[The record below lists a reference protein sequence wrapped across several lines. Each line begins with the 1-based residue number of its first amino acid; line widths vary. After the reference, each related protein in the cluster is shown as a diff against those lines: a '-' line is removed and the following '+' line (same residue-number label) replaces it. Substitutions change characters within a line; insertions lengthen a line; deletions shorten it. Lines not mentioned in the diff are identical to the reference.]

1 MNNAQQSRQIRI
13 RRFEDNQLTGAET
26 DFVAIEEPLE
36 VRIRGNA
43 IAITM
48 RTPGHDIELAAGFIS
63 TEGIIEERSEIL
75 EIAHCENGKAN
86 DGRNIVNAFLHPA
99 VKIDW
104 EQFKRHFFTNSSCGI
119 CGKAT
124 IESVQSLFPAITSNT
139 SITTRILN
147 TFPDKLRQAQKTFH
161 ETGGLHAA
169 ALFTADGSMISIR
182 EDVGRHNAV
191 DKVIG
196 HSFLAERKLSN
207 LILMVSGR
215 VSFEIMQK
223 ALAHKIPIVAAIS
236 APTSLAIEFATQ
248 NKQALVGFMRNN
260 KMNIYAGHEYIN

>member
-13 RRFEDNQLTGAET
+13 RRFEDNQLAGTET

-36 VRIRGNA
+36 IRIRGNA

-63 TEGIIEERSEIL
+63 TEGIIKERSEIL
-75 EIAHCENGKAN
+75 EIAHCEDDKAN
-86 DGRNIVNAFLHPA
+86 DDRNIINVFLHPA
-99 VKIDW
+99 VKIDL
-104 EQFKRHFFTNSSCGI
+104 EKFKRHFFTNSSCGI

-124 IESVQSLFPAITSNT
+124 IESVQSLFPPIISNT
-139 SITTRILN
+139 SITTHLLN
-147 TFPDKLRQAQKTFH
+147 SFPDKLRKAQKTFH

-169 ALFTADGSMISIR
+169 ALFTTDGSMMGIR

-191 DKVIG
+191 DKIIG
-196 HSFLAERKLSN
+196 HCFLRETDLST

-236 APTSLAIEFATQ
+236 APTSLAVEFATE
-248 NKQALVGFMRNN
+248 NNQALVGFMRNN
-260 KMNIYAGHEYIN
+260 KMNIYAGHEYVN

>member
-13 RRFEDNQLTGAET
+13 RRSEDNQLTGAET

-86 DGRNIVNAFLHPA
+86 DGRNIVNVFLHPA

-124 IESVQSLFPAITSNT
+124 IESVQSLFPPITSNT
-139 SITTRILN
+139 SITTHILN
-147 TFPDKLRQAQKTFH
+147 TFPDKLREAQKTFQ

-236 APTSLAIEFATQ
+236 APTSLAIEFATE

>member
-1 MNNAQQSRQIRI
+1 MKDAPQSRQIRI

-36 VRIRGNA
+36 IRIRGKA

-48 RTPGHDIELAAGFIS
+48 RTPGHDIELVAGFIS
-63 TEGIIEERSEIL
+63 TEGIIKERSEIL
-75 EIAHCENGKAN
+75 EIAHCEDDKAN
-86 DGRNIVNAFLHPA
+86 DERNIVNVFLHPA
-99 VKIDW
+99 VKIDL
-104 EQFKRHFFTNSSCGI
+104 EEFNRHFLTNSSCGI

-124 IESVQSLFPAITSNT
+124 IESVQTLFPPITSNI
-139 SITTRILN
+139 SVTTPCLN
-147 TFPDKLRQAQKTFH
+147 SFPDKLRKAQKAFH

-169 ALFTADGSMISIR
+169 ALFTSEGSMMCIR

-191 DKVIG
+191 DKIIG
-196 HSFLAERKLSN
+196 HSFLAEKNLST

-236 APTSLAIEFATQ
+236 APTSLAVEFATE
-248 NKQALVGFMRNN
+248 NNQALVGFMRNN
-260 KMNIYAGHEYIN
+260 KMNIYAGHEYVN